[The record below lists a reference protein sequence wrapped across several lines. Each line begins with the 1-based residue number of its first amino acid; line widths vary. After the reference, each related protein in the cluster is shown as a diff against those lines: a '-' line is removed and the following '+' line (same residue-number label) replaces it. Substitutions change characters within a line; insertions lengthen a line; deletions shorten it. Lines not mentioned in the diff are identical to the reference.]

1 MILNSSLKYAK
12 RQQFIGLGFHIFL
25 VCWLLPQA
33 AFGLLRILLG
43 VVRAPLG
50 NLFLKSK
57 VQINPLKKKV
67 CSIACISSS
76 T

>member
-25 VCWLLPQA
+25 VRVVCCLGCIW
-33 AFGLLRILLG
+33 FVGDILG

-50 NLFLKSK
+50 NLLKTSR
-57 VQINPLKKKV
+57 VQLNPL
-67 CSIACISSS
+67 
-76 T
+76 